1 MPYISRGRREFPVVS
16 RYNLGRGRGQ
26 RFFSIRSKTR
36 AREDNVRIRGGR
48 RGREEGGG
56 RCVRGGHKKGSREWQ
71 ESGEKQKRNT
81 LHSIN
86 TNG

>member
-48 RGREEGGG
+48 RRRRRRRGGRRVGACVEGTRRGRE
-56 RCVRGGHKKGSREWQ
+56 
-71 ESGEKQKRNT
+71 SGKRVERNRKETRYT
-81 LHSIN
+81 L
-86 TNG
+86 

>member
-1 MPYISRGRREFPVVS
+1 MNFRWYLDTILAVVAGKDSSRSGRRLA
-16 RYNLGRGRGQ
+16 RAGRQ
-26 RFFSIRSKTR
+26 RQDKRKKKRRKS
-36 AREDNVRIRGGR
+36 GGM
-48 RGREEGGG
+48 
-56 RCVRGGHKKGSREWQ
+56 RGGHKKGSREWQ

>member
-48 RGREEGGG
+48 RGRGEGGGG

-71 ESGEKQKRNT
+71 ESGERNRKETRYT
-81 LHSIN
+81 L
-86 TNG
+86 